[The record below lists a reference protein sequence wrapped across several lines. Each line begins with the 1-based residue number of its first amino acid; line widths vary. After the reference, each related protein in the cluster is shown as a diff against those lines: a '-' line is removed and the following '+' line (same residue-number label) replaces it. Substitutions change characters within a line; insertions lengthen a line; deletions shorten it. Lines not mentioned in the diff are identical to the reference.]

1 MVQGVDYRVPMS
13 AQGLDL
19 NGAIDHY
26 YKYQQNKR
34 QNALLDLTSRL
45 KEQEMAEAE
54 KQRIGKSI
62 AGFALQIQPYLE
74 ARDQEGAMRIYSQR
88 INGLQAEGKNPSD
101 SMELA
106 PYLMSGD
113 LESANI
119 MAKNAIQYGREM
131 GYLPGSVTD
140 SAEMRAFKEL
150 TEGMSPEDYE
160 KARRIKAGLDP
171 RATGSG
177 ALTIAEMGAT
187 DDVAASEAVISG
199 AKSGASERAKL
210 EQQQIYLPK
219 IKAAVVEA
227 ERVATSQGEALS
239 DLKRA
244 QVAMPGLREAVSNL
258 RALAS
263 VATHTTIGRVFDIT
277 AKELG
282 FGTTEGATAR
292 AKFIAIVDNQ
302 VLPLLKQTFGAAF
315 TVKEGEQLKA
325 TMGDPNASPEEKMAQ
340 LDAFIEQKVRDLEA
354 KEVQAGVVNSGELS
368 IDDLVNKYAD

>member
-1 MVQGVDYRVPMS
+1 MVQGVDYRIPMS
-13 AQGLDL
+13 AKGLDL
-19 NGAIDHY
+19 SGLTSSYMAG
-26 YKYQQNKR
+26 QQNKR
-34 QNALLDLTSRL
+34 QNELLELTQKQ
-45 KEQEMAEAE
+45 KEQEMQHLDDEN
-54 KQRIGKSI
+54 RFKSI
-62 AGFALQIQPYLE
+62 LKFGLQIKPLLD
-74 ARDQEGAMRIYSQR
+74 AGDAAGAQRMYSERIKEIQGR
-88 INGLQAEGKNPSD
+88 GGNPSD

-113 LESANI
+113 LESASAMVGNVI
-119 MAKNAIQYGREM
+119 NAGREL